1 MALALP
7 YLHDAV
13 LDGEIVCLDRRGRPQ
28 FNDLLFKRGQPCF
41 FAFDALYA
49 DGKDFRRDA
58 LIERKIALRQV
69 IQVYGEPAS
78 REIFAEHRLSDMKPQ
93 FIRSKRRSKRGRS
106 RDEAVKSH
114 NL

>member
-41 FAFDALYA
+41 FAFDVLYA

-58 LIERKIALRQV
+58 LV
-69 IQVYGEPAS
+69 EP
-78 REIFAEHRLSDMKPQ
+78 
-93 FIRSKRRSKRGRS
+93 
-106 RDEAVKSH
+106 
-114 NL
+114 